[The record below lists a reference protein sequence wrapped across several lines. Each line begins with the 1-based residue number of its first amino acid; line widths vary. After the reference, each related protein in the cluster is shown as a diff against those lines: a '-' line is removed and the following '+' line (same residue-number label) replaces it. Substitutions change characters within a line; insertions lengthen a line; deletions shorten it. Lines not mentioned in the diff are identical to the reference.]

1 MIDKNRSDDLM
12 TNPLTKHTKQDDPLD
27 LDFSPDINA

>member
-12 TNPLTKHTKQDDPLD
+12 TNLANMVTNQDDPLD
-27 LDFSPDINA
+27 SDFGPDINA